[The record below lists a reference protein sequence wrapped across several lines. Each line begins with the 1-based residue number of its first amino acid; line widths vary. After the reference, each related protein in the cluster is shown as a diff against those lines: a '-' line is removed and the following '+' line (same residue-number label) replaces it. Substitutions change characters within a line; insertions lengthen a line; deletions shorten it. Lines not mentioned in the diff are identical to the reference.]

1 MSFTISKPIHTWFI
15 LLKRDLYVFRK
26 QYLEYL
32 IDTLVWPA
40 QAAIVFGYVLP
51 FMGMSVSF
59 GAHILIATVASKC
72 LFDAYFQ
79 ASAAVADIN
88 NLRSIDFVLTLPL
101 PVWMILVKNVAYFII
116 RALCLNVP
124 LLIIGKL
131 VLQDRFPL
139 DSWSPGLSFIAIL
152 ITSIFF
158 SMFSLWLVAWIR
170 DQVAFDHA
178 WVRCFDVLILWGS
191 YWFPWYKLHAF
202 SPMVAYI
209 TLLNPFTLSIEAL
222 RHSFMGC
229 AETLPFWPCI
239 GGLVLETILLA
250 AIGYKLL
257 KRRLDFVD

>member
-1 MSFTISKPIHTWFI
+1 MTFTISKPLQIWWI

-40 QAAIVFGYVLP
+40 QAAVVFGYVLP
-51 FMGMSVSF
+51 FMGMSIAF
-59 GAHILIATVASKC
+59 GAHILLATVAAKC

-88 NLRSIDFVLTLPL
+88 NLRSVDFVLTLPL
-101 PVWMILVKNVAYFII
+101 PVWMVLVKNAAYFLV
-116 RALCLNVP
+116 RAFCLNIP
-124 LLIIGKL
+124 LIVTGKL

-139 DSWSPGLSFIAIL
+139 GLWSPGLSLIAIL
-152 ITSIFF
+152 ATGIFF
-158 SMFSLWLVAWIR
+158 SMFSLILTAWVR

-202 SPMVAYI
+202 SPIIAYI
-209 TLLNPFTLSIEAL
+209 TLLNPFTLSIEAV
-222 RHSFMGC
+222 RCSFLGS
-229 AETLPFWPCI
+229 AETLRFWPCI
-239 GGLVLETILLA
+239 GGLMLETVVLG